1 MEEEKAETLEHVAL
15 TPEQK
20 RRRRTRSFAIAFG
33 LGALAVIFFVITII
47 RLGGNVAER
56 SL

>member
-1 MEEEKAETLEHVAL
+1 MAEDETGTLEHVTL

-20 RRRRTRSFAIAFG
+20 HRRRTRSLAIALS